1 MQILY
6 EDGGEF
12 RVGAVLSQSPNSFQV
27 ETPHG
32 RRAKVK
38 AANVLM
44 QFEQP
49 AGAELLARAQQFADA
64 IDTDFLWQCCG
75 ASEFEY
81 WALARDYV
89 GREPTPVEAAG
100 LLLKLHAAPMYFYRR
115 GRGRYQAAPEETLKR
130 AIAGL
135 EKKRRIQALVETWT
149 DQLVNGHC
157 PEEIAQLTDELLYAP
172 DRNKPET
179 KAFEQACK
187 LTGLGPARLLQ
198 RCGLLGDSHGYHMN
212 GFLREF
218 FPRGTQFP
226 PHPEPAPPAE
236 LHLAEQ
242 PAFSLDDL
250 GTTEIDD
257 AFSVTE
263 TADGTLRIGI
273 HIAAPALGFAPGSS
287 IDAIARERLSTAYMP
302 TQKFTMLPDDVI
314 ERFSLDHG
322 SAQPAVSLY
331 VDVSPDDFTLRGQ
344 RTRLERIPIAANLRH
359 VEYDRL
365 NQLFLNGSSSGLPY
379 EEALRKLWRFA
390 CVLESRRGK
399 PAVNVGFEE
408 FTITVDNERVDIRA
422 RKRGAPL
429 DKLVAELMIL
439 ANTAWG
445 TLLAERDVAAIYRVQ
460 TSGKVR
466 LSVHPEAHEGLGV
479 SCYAWVSS
487 PLRRYV
493 DLVNQWQLIAVL
505 EGRRPPFGR
514 SAETLLSAMRAFEL
528 THARYAEHQRAMEGY
543 WCLRWL
549 LQEGVE
555 QAEAVVLRDRV
566 VRFAAVPLTASVPS
580 LPALES
586 GTRVRIRISDVDL
599 IERAVSCS
607 YLETLSVPADAV

>member
-1 MQILY
+1 MHILY
-6 EDGGEF
+6 EEAGDF
-12 RVGAVLSQSPNSFQV
+12 RVGAVLSQAPNSFQV

-32 RRAKVK
+32 RRSKVK
-38 AANVLM
+38 AGNVLM

-49 AGAELLARAQQFADA
+49 AGAELLARAEQFADA

-75 ASEFEY
+75 AGEFGY
-81 WALARDYV
+81 LDLARDYV
-89 GREPTPVEAAG
+89 GREPTPIEAAG

-115 GRGRYQAAPEETLKR
+115 GRGRFQAAPEDTLKR

-135 EKKRRIQALVETWT
+135 EKKRRTQELVETWT
-149 DQLVNGHC
+149 EQLANGHC
-157 PEEIAQLTDELLYAP
+157 PKEIAQLTDELLYAP

-198 RCGLLGDSHGYHMN
+198 RCGLLADSHAYHLN
-212 GFLREF
+212 AFLREF

-226 PHPEPAPPAE
+226 AHPEPAAPSDLP
-236 LHLAEQ
+236 LAEH
-242 PAFSLDDL
+242 PAFSLDDV

-257 AFSVTE
+257 AFSVTD
-263 TADGTLRIGI
+263 AGDGMLRIGI
-273 HIAAPALGFAPGSS
+273 HIAAPALGFAPGSA

-302 TQKFTMLPDDVI
+302 TQKFTMLPEDVI

-322 SAQPAVSLY
+322 SAQPAISLY
-331 VDVSPDDFTLRGQ
+331 VDVSSDDFTVRGQ

-359 VEYDRL
+359 AEYDRL
-365 NQLFLNGSSSGLPY
+365 NTVFSNGSACGLPY
-379 EEALRKLWRFA
+379 EDALRTLWRLA
-390 CVLESRRGK
+390 CALEARRGK
-399 PAVNVGFEE
+399 PAVNTAFDE
-408 FTITVDNERVDIRA
+408 FTISVDNDHVEIRA

-479 SCYAWVSS
+479 SCYTWISS

-493 DLVNQWQLIAVL
+493 DLVNQWQLVAVL

-514 SAETLLSAMRAFEL
+514 SADTLLSAMRAFEL

-549 LQEGVE
+549 LQEGLE
-555 QAEAVVLRDRV
+555 QVEAVVLRDRI
-566 VRFAAVPLTASVPS
+566 VRFVPVPLTASVPS
-580 LPALES
+580 LPALEA
-586 GTRVRIRISDVDL
+586 GTRVRVRIGEVDL

-607 YLETLSVPADAV
+607 YLETLSVPANAA

>member
-6 EDGGEF
+6 EEGGDF
-12 RVGAVLSQSPNSFQV
+12 RVGVVLSQSPNSYQV
-27 ETPHG
+27 ETQHG

-38 AANVLM
+38 AGNVLM

-49 AGAELLARAQQFADA
+49 AGAELLERAQQFANA
-64 IDTDFLWQCCG
+64 LDTDFLWQCCG
-75 ASEFEY
+75 AGEFGYLE
-81 WALARDYV
+81 LARDYV

-100 LLLKLHAAPMYFYRR
+100 LLLKLSSAPIYFYRR
-115 GRGRYQAAPEETLKR
+115 GRGRFQAAPEETLKR

-135 EKKRRIQALVETWT
+135 EKKRRMQALVEAWT
-149 DQLVNGHC
+149 GQLANGHC
-157 PEEIAQLTDELLYAP
+157 PEEIAKLTDELLYAP

-187 LTGLGPARLLQ
+187 LTGLGPARLLE
-198 RCGLLGDSHGYHMN
+198 RCGLLEDSHAYHMN

-226 PHPEPAPPAE
+226 AHPEPSLPAE
-236 LHLAEQ
+236 LALAEQ
-242 PAFSLDDL
+242 PAFSLDDV

-257 AFSVTE
+257 AFSVAE
-263 TADGTLRIGI
+263 LSDGTLRIGV

-322 SAQPAVSLY
+322 SAQPAISLY
-331 VDVSPDDFTLRGQ
+331 VDVAPGDFTVRAQ
-344 RTRLERIPIAANLRH
+344 RSRLERIPIAANLRH

-365 NQLFLNGSSSGLPY
+365 NEVFLNGTTCGLPY
-379 EEALRKLWRFA
+379 EQALRTLWRFA
-390 CVLESRRGK
+390 CALESRRGK
-399 PAVNVGFEE
+399 PAVNTAFDE
-408 FTITVDNERVDIRA
+408 FTITVDNEHVDVRA

-429 DKLVAELMIL
+429 DKLVAEMMIL

-479 SCYAWVSS
+479 SCYAWISS

-493 DLVNQWQLIAVL
+493 DLVNQWQLVAVL

-555 QAEAVVLRDRV
+555 QTEAVVLRDRV
-566 VRFAAVPLTASVPS
+566 VRFAALPLTVSVPS
-580 LPALES
+580 LPALEA
-586 GTRVRIRISDVDL
+586 GARVRVRVGEVDL

-607 YLETLSVPADAV
+607 YLDTLSVPADAV